1 MAAGDKKISELDSA
15 AALTG
20 AELLPLVQSSVTFKT
35 LLSTIYT
42 YFQTTFITATLTLTN
57 KRITKRVYTAVSD
70 SSLTPDCDSYDT
82 FTETTLAALIT
93 INNPSGTP
101 TNAQEIESRLKD
113 DGTPQ
118 GITWGANYVDLTGS
132 LPVSTTAGKWIY
144 VKCLYIS
151 AGTKWQV
158 INVQIQP

>member
-1 MAAGDKKISELDSA
+1 MAQDKTVSDLDSA
-15 AALTG
+15 GTLTG
-20 AELLPLVQSSVTFKT
+20 SELLPIVQSSTTFKV
-35 LLSTIYT
+35 LLSAITT
-42 YFQTTFITATLTLTN
+42 YIQTAISTATLTFTN

-70 SSLTPDCDSYDT
+70 ASLTPDIDSYDT
-82 FTETTLAALIT
+82 FTETTIAALIT

-101 TNAQEIESRLKD
+101 TNAQEIEFRLKD

-118 GITWGANYVDLTGS
+118 TINWGGNYVDLTGS
-132 LPVSTTAGKWIY
+132 LPLGTTAGKWIY

-151 AGTKWQV
+151 VGTKWHI